1 MMVETVLKGVT
12 ESLERAAAQN
22 EELRTFITITSE
34 QALADAEKSDE
45 AAAEG
50 RWLGLLHGMSMAVKD
65 NIDTAGIRTTSGAK
79 FWSERVPNDDAT
91 VVKRLKAAGAVIV
104 GKSTLG
110 ELVFDVVEVGG
121 VFLCPGAAP
130 HWPPYYASAGPE

>member
-1 MMVETVLKGVT
+1 MVETVLKGVT

-50 RWLGLLHGMSMAVKD
+50 RGLGLLHGMSMAVKD

-104 GKSTLG
+104 G
-110 ELVFDVVEVGG
+110 
-121 VFLCPGAAP
+121 
-130 HWPPYYASAGPE
+130 